1 MFFVFFI
8 TLAVFPAV
16 HSDIKRSDSNFIIG
30 DDLFVSI
37 CCFLTFN
44 VCAMLGSLLTSWV
57 TWPKPKY
64 LVWPVL
70 LRAAFLPLFLF
81 CNYQPL
87 NITRVLPVYIDNDWV
102 YWGIG
107 IVMAFTSGYFSS
119 LGMMYT
125 PQSVEP
131 QYAMTAGMFAA
142 AMLITGIFTGILFSM
157 VFPMVVQYNF
167 LAWLH

>member
-1 MFFVFFI
+1 
-8 TLAVFPAV
+8 
-16 HSDIKRSDSNFIIG
+16 
-30 DDLFVSI
+30 
-37 CCFLTFN
+37 
-44 VCAMLGSLLTSWV
+44 
-57 TWPKPKY
+57 
-64 LVWPVL
+64 
-70 LRAAFLPLFLF
+70 
-81 CNYQPL
+81 
-87 NITRVLPVYIDNDWV
+87 
-102 YWGIG
+102 
-107 IVMAFTSGYFSS
+107 MAFTSGYFSS